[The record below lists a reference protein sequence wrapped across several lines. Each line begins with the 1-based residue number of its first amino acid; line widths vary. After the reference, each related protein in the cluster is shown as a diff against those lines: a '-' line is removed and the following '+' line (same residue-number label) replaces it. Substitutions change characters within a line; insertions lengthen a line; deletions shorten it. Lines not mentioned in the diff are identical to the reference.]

1 MLLRGGDLYRSALR
15 IVNTVALPSWITGEA
30 AGWCV
35 YFLLYCLPL
44 GVEPN

>member
-1 MLLRGGDLYRSALR
+1 MAENHLNRSALR
-15 IVNTVALPSWITGEA
+15 IVNTVAMPSWITGEA

-35 YFLLYCLPL
+35 YFLLDCLPL